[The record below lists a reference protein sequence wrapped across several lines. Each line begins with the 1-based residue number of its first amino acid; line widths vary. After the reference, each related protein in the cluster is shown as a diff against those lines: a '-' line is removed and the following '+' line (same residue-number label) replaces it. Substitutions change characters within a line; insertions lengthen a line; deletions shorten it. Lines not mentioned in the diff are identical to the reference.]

1 MSKVF
6 DMLGFKSKYDSWYA
20 LISIYQIE
28 LINFKKIYLV
38 IKIENYSCIECLND
52 YNSDRPQATKN
63 RTNTKLLEI
72 ISTTPCEY
80 LKFLYFNLE

>member
-1 MSKVF
+1 M
-6 DMLGFKSKYDSWYA
+6 
-20 LISIYQIE
+20 
-28 LINFKKIYLV
+28 
-38 IKIENYSCIECLND
+38 IKIENYGCIECLND

-80 LKFLYFNLE
+80 LKFDILIFNEVNFYIRG

>member
-1 MSKVF
+1 M
-6 DMLGFKSKYDSWYA
+6 
-20 LISIYQIE
+20 
-28 LINFKKIYLV
+28 
-38 IKIENYSCIECLND
+38 IKIENYGCIECLND

-80 LKFLYFNLE
+80 LKFLHINLE